1 MELLPGNAREEWNLV
16 RGEERGD
23 TVYNND
29 SNDNNIK
36 INWLYIYI
44 ARADKLG
51 KTQ

>member
-1 MELLPGNAREEWNLV
+1 MMKFMELLPGNAREEWNLV
-16 RGEERGD
+16 RGD